1 MPNIGG
7 HRGDAGDWVG
17 EAGGSACCALFKI
30 SYQHAVGRTYADKI
44 IAVLVAAIGLGEEF
58 GNEGNGLHAAAAGAG
73 RGAKA
78 RPVEPRFE
86 GKGDRSQVCGAPE
99 IYVLVS
105 TIEC

>member
-1 MPNIGG
+1 MMSSVAIL
-7 HRGDAGDWVG
+7 ASILLLVG
-17 EAGGSACCALFKI
+17 ITRLYEKRCA
-30 SYQHAVGRTYADKI
+30 YAEKLKQNDRF
-44 IAVLVAAIGLGEEF
+44 AIGLGEEF